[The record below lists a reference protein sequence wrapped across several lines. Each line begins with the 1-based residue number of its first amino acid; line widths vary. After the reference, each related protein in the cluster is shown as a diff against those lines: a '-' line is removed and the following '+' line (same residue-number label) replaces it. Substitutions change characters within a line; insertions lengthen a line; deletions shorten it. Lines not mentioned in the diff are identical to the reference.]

1 MAAKAAQ
8 KAKYHPIIRVDRDVN
23 RTYCWKVQ
31 VRSKNQVFGRN
42 FSDGTY
48 GGKRKSLQAAI
59 TWRDTMLTEVQ
70 TTDENSMLDHLCRVD
85 RGGKKYSWEVQIQS
99 RERIARR
106 CFHDEDYGDEDKA
119 RQAAMAWR
127 DAVLAVANYDRWLRN
142 VTTVKSNNQ
151 SGFVGVGRSISREIV
166 AGNEVARPYWYAAW
180 HDRRNGKRFRRKF
193 FVSKYGETGA
203 QSLAIATRSRG
214 IAEVLAAEERSLGL
228 DDPRLLPHNMAIP
241 GQQIARRRTVGV
253 AQLSAPRRG

>member
-1 MAAKAAQ
+1 MPEKTTR
-8 KAKYHPIIRVDRDVN
+8 KAKYHHIIRVDRDVS

-31 VRSKNQVFGRN
+31 VRRKNQVFGRS

-59 TWRDTMLTEVQ
+59 AWRDAILTEVQ

-106 CFHDEDYGDEDKA
+106 YFHDEDYGDEDKSQ
-119 RQAAMAWR
+119 QAAMAWG
-127 DAVLAVANYDRWLRN
+127 DAVLAVANYDRWWRN

-151 SGFVGVGRSISREIV
+151 SGFVGVGRAISREMV
-166 AGNEVARPYWYAAW
+166 AGKEVARPYWYAA
-180 HDRRNGKRFRRKF
+180 
-193 FVSKYGETGA
+193 
-203 QSLAIATRSRG
+203 
-214 IAEVLAAEERSLGL
+214 
-228 DDPRLLPHNMAIP
+228 
-241 GQQIARRRTVGV
+241 
-253 AQLSAPRRG
+253 